1 MGGGGGVIILK
12 ASGKRNK
19 GESGRKAKGDERGE
33 KRKRQIREMEV
44 HPKSWR
50 EYQFFTLKQLWIIN
64 K

>member
-1 MGGGGGVIILK
+1 MK